1 MFLEFLYP
9 QDANDKSITLLLIL
23 HRDDGH
29 TYALTYKWDQ
39 DDMLGEREPTT
50 YEFRLRKNHRMPTMI
65 VPLTKK
71 ASFLVVSTQEMAVYS
86 PNNSP
91 RPRNY
96 PFLAPAYEITAACM
110 WTRWARPAR
119 NWLYSQR
126 HDGIYLCREDGWV
139 YLLEF
144 GNEGDLESQV
154 SLGQIYC
161 DVDMA
166 FDVLDM
172 GHEGGDFILA
182 AGSTGDAG
190 LFVQEAR
197 ASPRRV
203 QQFLNWAPIKDAT
216 MSHTQ
221 SRVTSQGGAAGNRL
235 FACSESPAGGGAIHE
250 FRWGIEAPLKA
261 QLQID
266 NFRSIHDMWLMK
278 DEMAES
284 IYILLSD
291 LSSTLILQTDF
302 GLESITA
309 LDLEQTDL
317 SSDPTVA
324 AGFVQKGV
332 LVQVTEQ
339 ATHLFYPQDGRKS
352 WKSSDQTKVIAAYVH
367 ESSSMVATVCHG
379 GDCLYSLHVN
389 EVMAERD
396 SDVISLSG
404 IDCVK
409 LLKEPICVTL
419 EKFGEKVFAFLGN
432 SDGTLTVFV
441 VQSDT
446 PVELLETTIK
456 LKNDT
461 DLSTVVESLAV
472 VQVKVELEKDKY
484 TLRAFLLCGLRSG
497 YLVPFEIDFNGR
509 HLIGT
514 SILHPDV
521 PKLAFE

>member
-1 MFLEFLYP
+1 
-9 QDANDKSITLLLIL
+9 
-23 HRDDGH
+23 
-29 TYALTYKWDQ
+29 
-39 DDMLGEREPTT
+39 
-50 YEFRLRKNHRMPTMI
+50 MI
-65 VPLTKK
+65 VPLTKR
-71 ASFLVVSTQEMAVYS
+71 ASFLVISTQEMAVYS
-86 PNNSP
+86 PDQSV

-96 PFLAPAYEITAACM
+96 PFLAPAHEITAASM

-144 GNEGDLESQV
+144 GNDGDLESQV
-154 SLGQIYC
+154 SLGQIHC

-197 ASPRRV
+197 ASPKRV
-203 QQFLNWAPIKDAT
+203 QQFLNWAPIRDAT
-216 MSHTQ
+216 TAYTQ
-221 SRVTSQGGAAGNRL
+221 SKITSRGGIARNRL

-250 FRWGIEAPLKA
+250 FRWGLEAPLKA

-266 NFRSIHDMWLMK
+266 NFPSVRDMWIMK
-278 DEMAES
+278 DQMAES

-291 LSSTLILQTDF
+291 LASTLILQTDF

-309 LDLEQTDL
+309 LDLDQNDL

-332 LVQVTEQ
+332 LVQVTEKS
-339 ATHLFYPQDGRKS
+339 TYMLCPQDGRKVCM
-352 WKSSDQTKVIAAYVH
+352 SSDQMTIIAANVH
-367 ESSSMVATVCHG
+367 ESSSMVATVHRG
-379 GDCLYSLHVN
+379 VDGLHLIHVD
-389 EVMAERD
+389 EVTAEED
-396 SDVISLSG
+396 SDRIYLSG
-404 IDCVK
+404 INRIRLRKV
-409 LLKEPICVTL
+409 PICVTL

-432 SDGTLTVFV
+432 SDGTITVLD
-441 VQSDT
+441 VQNGD
-446 PVELLETTIK
+446 PEEMFETTVRVE
-456 LKNDT
+456 NDT
-461 DLSTVVESLAV
+461 DFSTVVESLAV
-472 VQVKVELEKDKY
+472 VQVQVEREEDKY

-497 YLVPFEIDFNGR
+497 LFVPFEIDFNGR

-514 SILHPDV
+514 SILHLDV
-521 PKLAFE
+521 PKLRLE